1 MRILATASFLALASA
16 LLPASAARA
25 ESVTLAPVTLT
36 EWKAVYGRIEARDR
50 IPARARLGGTL
61 ASLRVAEGD
70 TVEQGDVLAE
80 IVDQKIGFQLSAL
93 TAQRQALAAQL
104 DNAQA
109 ELTRGEELLKQGVT
123 TAQRLD
129 ALRTQVDV
137 VTGQIAALDAQ
148 RQVVEQQAA
157 EGAVLAPVSGRILD
171 VPVAQGA
178 VVLPGEPVAM
188 LGGGGIFLRLAIPE
202 RHAADLTTGATI
214 RIDGAGGPTEGTLVR
229 IYPLIEN
236 GRVIADVEVQGLPDD
251 FVDARILV
259 RLPVGDRQALAV
271 PETALVT
278 RAGLDFV
285 AIDGAGLRAVVPG
298 THEVIDGQPMVEIL
312 SGLRAGDRIL
322 TQAPEAPAAE
332 EASHD

>member
-178 VVLPGEPVAM
+178 VVLTGEPVAM

-202 RHAADLTTGATI
+202 RHATDLTTGATI
-214 RIDGAGGPTEGTLVR
+214 RIDGAGSPTEGTLVR

-259 RLPVGDRQALAV
+259 RLPVGERQALAV